1 MDRHVCRA
9 RPVHQRFSIRY
20 LFQSTRGI
28 VMKKIK
34 FESSFSRTSV
44 RRRSLLASRAGF
56 TLIELLVVIAIIA
69 VLIALLLPAVQ
80 QAREAARRTQ
90 CKNNLKQLGIAM
102 HSFHDTFKH
111 LPSSNR
117 PPITGGVRLSGI
129 TRLLPYIDQ
138 APLYNRYD
146 QTLAWDNAANLPV
159 TSTRLT
165 ALTCPSNTK
174 SGGLDGDPDPATAP
188 GGAYSASVVA
198 NTDYSP
204 NKGVNAA
211 VASLPTTVIPAG
223 YLTGLFTD
231 PNTVGTA
238 NVHEYYP
245 GLLPQNTDAKLAD
258 ASDGLSNTI
267 AYVESAG
274 RPSLFRKGAKQQ
286 GSLPAN
292 RVNGGGWCRPASD
305 VLTSAQQADGSAV
318 ASSLTP
324 NTGTAAVT
332 TITGNPA
339 PLNATN
345 GAQVG
350 ASYPDST
357 YLTHGT
363 SQPFS
368 FHTGG
373 AHFLFG
379 DGSVHFIA
387 ENVDFKTFSAGL
399 TRGNGEIEANGL
411 Q

>member
-9 RPVHQRFSIRY
+9 RPAHQSLSVRY

-28 VMKKIK
+28 VMKKNT
-34 FESSFSRTSV
+34 FGSSLSRTSV

-102 HSFHDTFKH
+102 HSFHDTYKH
-111 LPSSNR
+111 LPSSAR
-117 PPITGGVRLSGI
+117 PPGTGSVRLSGL
-129 TRLLPYIDQ
+129 TRLLPFIDQ
-138 APLYNRYD
+138 APLYNLYD
-146 QTLAWDNAANLPV
+146 QTQAWDHATNLPV

-165 ALTCPSNTK
+165 AWICPSNPK
-174 SGGLDGDPDPATAP
+174 SSGLDGDPDPATNP
-188 GGAYSASVVA
+188 GGGAFSATVVA
-198 NTDYSP
+198 ITDYSP

-211 VASLPTTVIPAG
+211 VQLLPTAVFPAG

-245 GLLPQNTDAKLAD
+245 GLLPQNTDPKLAD
-258 ASDGLSNTI
+258 CTDGLSNTV
-267 AYVESAG
+267 AFVESAG
-274 RPSLFRKGAKQQ
+274 RPTLWRKGPKAQ

-305 VLTSAQQADGSAV
+305 VLTSAQQADGAAV

-332 TITGNPA
+332 TITGNPVA
-339 PLNATN
+339 FNATN
-345 GAQVG
+345 GAQVS

-357 YLTHGT
+357 YLTHST
-363 SQPFS
+363 SQSFS

-373 AHFLFG
+373 GHFLFG
-379 DGSVHFIA
+379 DGRVRFLTQS
-387 ENVDFKTFSAGL
+387 VDFGLYKAIATRAGSEVV
-399 TRGNGEIEANGL
+399 GDF
-411 Q
+411 

>member
-1 MDRHVCRA
+1 MRKLKF
-9 RPVHQRFSIRY
+9 RPKNVV
-20 LFQSTRGI
+20 TR
-28 VMKKIK
+28 
-34 FESSFSRTSV
+34 S
-44 RRRSLLASRAGF
+44 GF

-102 HSFHDTFKH
+102 HSFHDTYKH

-117 PPITGGVRLSGI
+117 PPGTGTVRISGI

-138 APLYNRYD
+138 APLYNLYD
-146 QTLAWDNAANLPV
+146 QTKAWDHAANLPV

-165 ALTCPSNTK
+165 ALVCPSNPK

-188 GGAYSASVVA
+188 SGAYSAGVVA
-198 NTDYSP
+198 ITDYSP

-211 VASLPTTVIPAG
+211 VQLLPTSVFPAG

-245 GLLPQNTDAKLAD
+245 GLLTQNSDPKLAD
-258 ASDGLSNTI
+258 CTDGLSNTV

-274 RPSLFRKGAKQQ
+274 RPTLWRKGPKAQ
-286 GSLPAN
+286 GSLPTN

-305 VLTSAQQADGSAV
+305 VLTSAQQSDGAAV

-332 TITGNPA
+332 TITGNPV
-339 PLNATN
+339 PFNATN
-345 GAQVG
+345 GAQVS

-357 YLTHGT
+357 YLTHST
-363 SQPFS
+363 SQSFS

-373 AHFLFG
+373 GHFLFG
-379 DGSVHFIA
+379 DGSVRFIA
-387 ENVDFKTFSAGL
+387 DNVDFKTFIAGH
-399 TRGNGEIEANGL
+399 TRGNGEIEASALAN
-411 Q
+411 